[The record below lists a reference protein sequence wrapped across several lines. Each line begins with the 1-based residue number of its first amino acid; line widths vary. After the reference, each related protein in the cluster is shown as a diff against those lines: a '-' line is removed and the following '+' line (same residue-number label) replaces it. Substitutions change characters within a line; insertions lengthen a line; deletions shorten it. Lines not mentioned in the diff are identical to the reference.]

1 MVRYGSFFGKSLLS
15 GAAVVAIAAAGMVAS
30 APAVFG
36 TASSGGGGECWNAF
50 IPVPTGSWND
60 LEVTFAGN
68 QTGTISSQSYAGT
81 NPFLS
86 GTLNSAYNSVTNM
99 TTVTYAGSAGTYGTP
114 ASWANYAVING
125 VGTSHFGLINALSNN
140 NWLAPT
146 SLTWTNSTNSTTS
159 VLPAPPQIVP
169 GWAVPTAGTGTKDLV
184 LFLGST
190 DPGPTVGQW
199 YEMPY
204 LTGTPSSPVTV
215 TNDGPGTDTFTDY
228 GYFISDSQIPLDSL
242 NYNDYPPP
250 GQPGSPFTALPNPGS
265 LSPGQSETIAT
276 PEPSAL
282 GLLALGGLAL
292 LARRHWLRAR

>member
-15 GAAVVAIAAAGMVAS
+15 GAAVVAVAAAGMVAG
-30 APAVFG
+30 PRAVLA
-36 TASSGGGGECWNAF
+36 TAAGGGSECWNSF

-68 QTGTISSQSYAGT
+68 QTGTISSSTYAGT

-86 GTLNSAYNSVTNM
+86 GTLSTTYNSGTNV
-99 TTVTYAGSAGTYGTP
+99 TTVEYAGSAGTYGNSST
-114 ASWANYAVING
+114 WANYDS
-125 VGTSHFGLINALSNN
+125 GTNTAHFGLINLLSNN
-140 NWLAPT
+140 TWLAPT

-169 GWAVPTAGTGTKDLV
+169 GWAVPTAGTATHDLV

-190 DPGPTVGQW
+190 DPGPSMGQW

-204 LTGTPSSPVTV
+204 PGSFPTDVTL
-215 TNDGPGTDTFTDY
+215 TNDGTGTDNFTNY
-228 GYFISDSQIPLDSL
+228 GYFTSDTQIPLDSL
-242 NYNDYPPP
+242 NYGSEPPP
-250 GQPGSPFTALPNPGS
+250 GLPGSPFTTLPNPGS
-265 LSPGQSETIAT
+265 LGPGQSETIAT